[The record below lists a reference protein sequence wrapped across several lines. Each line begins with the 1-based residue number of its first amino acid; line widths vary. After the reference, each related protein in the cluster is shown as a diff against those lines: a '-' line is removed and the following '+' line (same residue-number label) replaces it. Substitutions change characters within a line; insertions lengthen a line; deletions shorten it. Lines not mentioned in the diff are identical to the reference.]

1 MTKVKSVVT
10 ELIAQLDKLSDED
23 KLLVFRA
30 TAVTD
35 PLCYMDTQ
43 DIVDYLESD
52 RDVVTLDNASLE
64 QLQDHE
70 LWPGGSQDSLYP
82 HFSEVVHLLHVD
94 KTRAQILA
102 LEIVGEIIGER
113 FA

>member
-10 ELIAQLDKLSDED
+10 ELITQLQKLSDED
-23 KLLVFRA
+23 KLLVLRA
-30 TAVTD
+30 TAVSD
-35 PLCYMDTQ
+35 PLYYMDTQ

-70 LWPGGSQDSLYP
+70 LWPEDSQDLLYS
-82 HFSEVVHLLHVD
+82 HFAEVKHLCHVD
-94 KTRAQILA
+94 KNRAQTLA

-113 FA
+113 FD